1 MNSNSTETW
10 QIKLPIQQFCVGGLP
25 NTFWGLSCNPTPNVR
40 FTSWSIFNDGDLL
53 HSLVSLPLRQSAY
66 NLFTGVVMLECG
78 HYVEESLSPS
88 VPPLVIVSRVADH
101 KSPRAEGEKSKT
113 FANREMVALGWKR
126 VRTNK
131 CLICFIVT
139 TDRHAGQN
147 AIKRHFRV
155 GSTAAARDRLHDN
168 ELCMGL
174 LNKNQH

>member
-10 QIKLPIQQFCVGGLP
+10 QIKKTADSAILRRRNTLLFGG
-25 NTFWGLSCNPTPNVR
+25 SCNPTPNVR

-113 FANREMVALGWKR
+113 FANREMVALGVETGSHQQMFDLFHCDNRPTCWTKR
-126 VRTNK
+126 DQTPLPSGVDCCSTGQ
-131 CLICFIVT
+131 VT
-139 TDRHAGQN
+139 REWIMHGVT
-147 AIKRHFRV
+147 
-155 GSTAAARDRLHDN
+155 
-168 ELCMGL
+168 
-174 LNKNQH
+174 